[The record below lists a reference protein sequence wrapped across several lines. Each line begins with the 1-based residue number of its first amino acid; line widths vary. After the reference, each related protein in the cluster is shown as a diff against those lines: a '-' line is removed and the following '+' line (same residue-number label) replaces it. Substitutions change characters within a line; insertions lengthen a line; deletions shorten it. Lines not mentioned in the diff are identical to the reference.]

1 MPRTD
6 EVVRGFLF
14 IRNGQRCP
22 ALKQLISLRSIKTAR
37 GAPLPVFSQAKSL
50 AGQETGCKKNGAPY
64 QSIVG
69 GIWFGILF
77 SQVVCLSGTGGWRM
91 RISIDK
97 QNQDII
103 MVM

>member
-50 AGQETGCKKNGAPY
+50 AGQETGCKKKRSAV
-64 QSIVG
+64 SINSRRDLV
-69 GIWFGILF
+69 WNPFF
-77 SQVVCLSGTGGWRM
+77 SGCVPFRHRGM
-91 RISIDK
+91 ANADK
-97 QNQDII
+97 H
-103 MVM
+103 